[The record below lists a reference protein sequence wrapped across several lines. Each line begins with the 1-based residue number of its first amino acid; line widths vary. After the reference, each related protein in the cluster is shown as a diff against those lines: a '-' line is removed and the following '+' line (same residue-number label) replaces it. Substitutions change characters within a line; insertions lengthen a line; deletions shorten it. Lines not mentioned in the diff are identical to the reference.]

1 MASPPASSDA
11 GANLVARPRSALD
24 ILGRVAPYLLRHR
37 TVAAANFACAALAL
51 GFSLAFP
58 QIIQHIID
66 DVIAPARADLLL
78 PAVLVLAAAF
88 LLRAVFTALRIV
100 ANNVFEQNVILDM
113 RRDLYARLQLLPVG
127 FFDRSAAGDLMTR
140 LNDDVVAVERIVI
153 DGSEQGAIA
162 LLSVAAVFAILCAKN
177 GELALLALIPL
188 PLLAAAIASY
198 SIMSVQQFRALRGA
212 MSTLNML
219 LLDNLQGIRQIKLFN
234 RQPHENARF
243 AERAGALRRRA
254 LAVLAAWAAYSPGIA
269 LIGSLGTVLVVWR
282 GGAMAMAGQMTLG
295 ELVGFLFYLTLFY
308 EPIGQLQGL
317 NQILQSARA
326 AGERV
331 FDIMDT
337 EAERAPS
344 GDGALAAPVR
354 GEVRYENVGF
364 SHAADRPVLS
374 DISLSARPGEM
385 VALVGPTGAGKST
398 LVSLLPGFYRPD
410 RGRITIDAQDI
421 AGISLAAL
429 REAIAVVTQEAF
441 LFNGTLREN
450 LLYGRLEASEAEMVD
465 AATAANCHDFIS
477 RLPQGYDTPVGERGV
492 RLSVGERQRISIARA
507 LLKNAPILILDEA
520 TASVDTATET
530 LIQQALDRLMANRT
544 CLVIAHRLTT
554 IRHAHQILVLVD
566 GAIVERGTHDS
577 LLALGGTYARLWRIR
592 SNDLLEDA
600 VAHDPVPPG

>member
-212 MSTLNML
+212 RSNCSIASRT
-219 LLDNLQGIRQIKLFN
+219 KT
-234 RQPHENARF
+234 
-243 AERAGALRRRA
+243 RA
-254 LAVLAAWAAYSPGIA
+254 L
-269 LIGSLGTVLVVWR
+269 
-282 GGAMAMAGQMTLG
+282 
-295 ELVGFLFYLTLFY
+295 
-308 EPIGQLQGL
+308 
-317 NQILQSARA
+317 
-326 AGERV
+326 
-331 FDIMDT
+331 
-337 EAERAPS
+337 PS
-344 GDGALAAPVR
+344 APVR
-354 GEVRYENVGF
+354 CAGGR
-364 SHAADRPVLS
+364 SPCS
-374 DISLSARPGEM
+374 RPGRPIRR
-385 VALVGPTGAGKST
+385 ASPSSGRWGRCWWCGAAA
-398 LVSLLPGFYRPD
+398 PWRWRD
-410 RGRITIDAQDI
+410 R
-421 AGISLAAL
+421 
-429 REAIAVVTQEAF
+429 
-441 LFNGTLREN
+441 
-450 LLYGRLEASEAEMVD
+450 
-465 AATAANCHDFIS
+465 
-477 RLPQGYDTPVGERGV
+477 
-492 RLSVGERQRISIARA
+492 
-507 LLKNAPILILDEA
+507 
-520 TASVDTATET
+520 
-530 LIQQALDRLMANRT
+530 
-544 CLVIAHRLTT
+544 
-554 IRHAHQILVLVD
+554 
-566 GAIVERGTHDS
+566 
-577 LLALGGTYARLWRIR
+577 
-592 SNDLLEDA
+592 
-600 VAHDPVPPG
+600 